1 MMGSAASSKCRGSCK
16 EEEVRESGEEEEER
30 LLRLWLMRLHAHPTG
45 IKLVASLRSVVS
57 SPSHSRH
64 RYRLHG

>member
-1 MMGSAASSKCRGSCK
+1 MMMGSAASSKCRGSCK
-16 EEEVRESGEEEEER
+16 EEEEEEEEEEER